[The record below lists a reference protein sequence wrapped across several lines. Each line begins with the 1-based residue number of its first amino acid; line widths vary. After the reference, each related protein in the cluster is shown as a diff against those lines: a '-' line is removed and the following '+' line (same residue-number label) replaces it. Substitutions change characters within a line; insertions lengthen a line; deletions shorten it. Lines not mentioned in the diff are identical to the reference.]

1 MRRLLGFSIAAVAL
15 SFLLLASIVGCGD
28 SRQKSSSAPARQ
40 PSAVDAQADE
50 HEHGDHDEHA
60 EEAPHSFAEGVAA
73 LQKHYEAIKTAYTQ
87 GEAEK
92 AHEPLHQV
100 GSVLE
105 ALPELGQQAGLAATD
120 LEKLKQSV
128 EKMFEAYGNIDDA
141 VHQGKE
147 ADYQAVAEQVDQHMT
162 AIRSLL
168 ATPPAG
174 EKK

>member
-1 MRRLLGFSIAAVAL
+1 MRRFLGFSVAAAGL
-15 SFLLLASIVGCGD
+15 SLLLLASTVGCGD
-28 SRQKSSSAPARQ
+28 SRQKPSSAPARQ

-60 EEAPHSFAEGVAA
+60 EQAPHSFAEGVAA
-73 LQKHYEAIKTAYTQ
+73 LQKHYEEIKTAYTQ

-105 ALPELGQQAGLAATD
+105 ALPELGQKAGLAATD

-128 EKMFEAYGNIDDA
+128 EKIFEAYGNIDDA
-141 VHQGKE
+141 VHQKKE
-147 ADYQAVAEQVDQHMT
+147 ADYQAVAKQLDENMA
-162 AIRSLL
+162 AISSLVSS
-168 ATPPAG
+168 PPAA
-174 EKK
+174 EK

>member
-1 MRRLLGFSIAAVAL
+1 MRRLLGFRVAAVAL

-28 SRQKSSSAPARQ
+28 SRQKPSSKPTRQ
-40 PSAVDAQADE
+40 PSAVDAQAE
-50 HEHGDHDEHA
+50 KHEHGDQDEHA

-73 LQKHYEAIKTAYTQ
+73 LQKHYAEIKTAYTQ

-120 LEKLKQSV
+120 LEKLKQAV

-141 VHQGKE
+141 VHQKKE
-147 ADYQAVAEQVDQHMT
+147 ADYQAVAEQLDENMA
-162 AIRSLL
+162 AISSLL
-168 ATPPAG
+168 AIPPAA
-174 EKK
+174 EK

>member
-1 MRRLLGFSIAAVAL
+1 
-15 SFLLLASIVGCGD
+15 
-28 SRQKSSSAPARQ
+28 
-40 PSAVDAQADE
+40 VDAQAE
-50 HEHGDHDEHA
+50 KHEHGDQDEHA

-73 LQKHYEAIKTAYTQ
+73 LQKHYAEIKTAYTQ

-120 LEKLKQSV
+120 LEKLKQAV

-141 VHQGKE
+141 VHQKKE
-147 ADYQAVAEQVDQHMT
+147 ADYQAVAEQLDENMA
-162 AIRSLL
+162 AISSLL
-168 ATPPAG
+168 AIPPAA
-174 EKK
+174 EK